1 MLVIGVSLLFSG
13 IIAYREKENGRN
25 FWKTWFLSFI
35 GTLAIIL
42 FIRKIG

>member
-1 MLVIGVSLLFSG
+1 MLVIAALVFSG
-13 IIAYREKENGRN
+13 YIACREKENGRD
-25 FWKTWFLSFI
+25 FWKTWFMSFV

>member
-1 MLVIGVSLLFSG
+1 MLVIAALFFSG
-13 IIAYREKENGRN
+13 YIAHREKENGRN

-35 GTLAIIL
+35 GTLATVL